1 MEDTNS
7 SIYALKTSVGQER
20 NVARLLA
27 RKAKMPGVDILS
39 ILVPESLKGYILVE
53 SETKIDLRNPNLKV
67 QHLRGVVEGK
77 GGITFDEAKRFLKP
91 EPIISSIQKGSIVEL
106 ISGPFKGERAKV
118 VRIDE
123 SREEV
128 VLELIEA
135 AVPIPVILIEGGS
148 ATPGP
153 PLGPALGPFGINMM
167 QVVDEINSKTADFAG
182 MKVPVKV
189 NIDRDTKDFDIEI
202 GTPPTTAL
210 IMQELG
216 IEKASHEPGLDI
228 VNDLPIETALKI
240 ARMKFDSLLSNE
252 WEPV

>member
-1 MEDTNS
+1 LKTIYTIIYRYIDIIEIYFTRLFLSCYIVFIITFNLIYDFINNKNIEIGEFFMEDTNS

-27 RKAKMPGVDILS
+27 RKAKMPGVGILS

-77 GGITFDEAKRFLKP
+77 GGITFEEAKRFLKP

-135 AVPIPVILIEGGS
+135 AVPIPV
-148 ATPGP
+148 T
-153 PLGPALGPFGINMM
+153 
-167 QVVDEINSKTADFAG
+167 VKADQIRIIQKEA
-182 MKVPVKV
+182 
-189 NIDRDTKDFDIEI
+189 D
-202 GTPPTTAL
+202 
-210 IMQELG
+210 
-216 IEKASHEPGLDI
+216 
-228 VNDLPIETALKI
+228 
-240 ARMKFDSLLSNE
+240 
-252 WEPV
+252 

>member
-1 MEDTNS
+1 LKTIYTIIYRYIHIIEIYFARLFLSCYIVFIITFNLIYDFINNKNIEIGEFFMEDTNS

-27 RKAKMPGVDILS
+27 RKAKMPGVGILS

-77 GGITFDEAKRFLKP
+77 GGITFEEAKRFLKP

-135 AVPIPVILIEGGS
+135 AVPIPV
-148 ATPGP
+148 T
-153 PLGPALGPFGINMM
+153 
-167 QVVDEINSKTADFAG
+167 VKADQIRIIQKEA
-182 MKVPVKV
+182 
-189 NIDRDTKDFDIEI
+189 D
-202 GTPPTTAL
+202 
-210 IMQELG
+210 
-216 IEKASHEPGLDI
+216 
-228 VNDLPIETALKI
+228 
-240 ARMKFDSLLSNE
+240 
-252 WEPV
+252 